1 MALRSCFGGEIVL
14 ALAKNRQMKVDNMEQ
29 GYFGIG
35 IQNGKTPENL
45 GVLWRSAQNMGASF
59 IFTIGNRYANQASD
73 THKAVGAMPYF
84 HYEDFD
90 DFYAHLPKGAMLVG
104 VELDKKAVELESFDH
119 PRRCVYLLGAEDHG
133 LSKKAIG
140 KAHHLVKFKSTKS
153 LNVAVAGSIVMY
165 DRNAKPLK
173 KHI

>member
-1 MALRSCFGGEIVL
+1 
-14 ALAKNRQMKVDNMEQ
+14 MKLDNLEQ
-29 GYFGIG
+29 GFFGIG

-59 IFTIGNRYANQASD
+59 IYTIGNRYAKQACD

-84 HYEDFD
+84 HYETFK

-104 VELDKKAVELESFDH
+104 VELTENAEALETFIH

-133 LSKKAIG
+133 LSKEAIE
-140 KAHHLVKFKSTKS
+140 KSHFLVKFQSTLS
-153 LNVAVAGSIVMY
+153 LNVSVAGSIIMY
-165 DRNAKPLK
+165 DRSSKSK
-173 KHI
+173 FST